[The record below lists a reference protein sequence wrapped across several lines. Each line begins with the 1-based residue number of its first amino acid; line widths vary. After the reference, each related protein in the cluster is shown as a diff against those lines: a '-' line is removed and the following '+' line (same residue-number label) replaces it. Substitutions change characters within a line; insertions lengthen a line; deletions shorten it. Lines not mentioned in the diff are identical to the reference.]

1 MTSTHVDDPVTGL
14 PQSRIVPEPP
24 PIMAVPRLLVFQA
37 FALLCLVDVLLKTRG
52 YSYLR
57 RLLTSRLK
65 SQNVASE
72 TAQAKSQAS
81 ALAAIDRAAVF
92 YPRRAMCLQRST
104 VLLWLLRSRD
114 VPAQMVI
121 GCRHTPFYAHA
132 WVELGGVVIN
142 DREYVK
148 QEYLELERV

>member
-1 MTSTHVDDPVTGL
+1 MTSIHVDDPVTESTD
-14 PQSRIVPEPP
+14 SRIVPAPP
-24 PIMAVPRLLVFQA
+24 PVMEVPRLLVLQA
-37 FALLCLVDVLLKTRG
+37 FTLLCLVDLLLKTRG
-52 YSYLR
+52 YAYLR

-65 SQNVASE
+65 SKNVASE
-72 TAQAKSQAS
+72 TAQAESQAR

-92 YPRRAMCLQRST
+92 YPHRAMCLQRST
-104 VLLWLLRSRD
+104 VLLWLLRRRD

-132 WVELGGVVIN
+132 WVERGGVVIN
-142 DREYVK
+142 DRDIVK